1 MNESSRSPRSG
12 RRRVAPVRGEH
23 GGQQVVDARVLV
35 GEAGRHGRLDLGL
48 DLAANRG
55 GALVVEL
62 SCLAEQRLESRHR
75 ILRLPLVDHGAVADV
90 GEVGAHRV
98 LHPPERLHLEERRA
112 AAAARQVER
121 AADGVLDGEH
131 VVAVDDLARHAV
143 AGRAIGEILDRPLR
157 APVGGERELVVLADE
172 DDGQLPGRGEVHP
185 LVRRA
190 LPGRA
195 VAEEG
200 ERRLVGAA
208 QRRGQRGAAGVGDP
222 GADDA
227 VAAEDV
233 EREVGDVHR
242 AAEPLAVARSLAE
255 HLGHHPVQVGA
266 GRDQVAVRA
275 VVADEVVGLA
285 HHAGGA
291 DGDRL
296 LPDAAVRR
304 PEDHALLEQRRPRAP
319 RRRGSGA
326 SGGTGRSAAAG
337 RPDGPRRRSRRQAAT
352 WGGRSWNSKM

>member
-1 MNESSRSPRSG
+1 M
-12 RRRVAPVRGEH
+12 APVRGEH
-23 GGQQVVDARVLV
+23 GGQQVLDARVLV
-35 GEAGRHGRLDLGL
+35 GEPGRHGCVDLSL
-48 DLAANRG
+48 DLAADRRS
-55 GALVVEL
+55 ALVVEL
-62 SCLAEQRLESRHR
+62 SRLAEQRLESRHG

-112 AAAARQVER
+112 AAAPRQVER
-121 AADGVLDGEH
+121 AADRVLDGEH
-131 VVAVDDLARHAV
+131 VVAVDDLTRHAV
-143 AGRAIGEILDRPLR
+143 AGRAVGQILDRPLR

-172 DDGQLPGRGEVHP
+172 DDRQLPRRSEVHP

-190 LPGRA
+190 LPGGA

-208 QRRGQRGAAGVGDP
+208 QRRGQRGPAGVGNP

-242 AAEPLAVARSLAE
+242 AAEPLAVARPLAE

-266 GRDQVAVRA
+266 GCDQVAVGA
-275 VVADEVVGLA
+275 MVADEVVGLA
-285 HHAGGA
+285 HHPGRA

-296 LPDAAVRR
+296 LADAAVRR
-304 PEDHALLEQRRPRAP
+304 PEDHPLLEQGSPRAP

-326 SGGTGRSAAAG
+326 SGGTGRAAAAA
-337 RPDGPRRRSRRQAAT
+337 RQDGQRWRSRRQAAT
-352 WGGRSWNSKM
+352 RGGRS